1 MNSSRPEGEDKPS
14 DELLGAIKPLAAEI
28 VKLQAQMKAAGLF
41 AEDRDLLECP
51 KCGLQEN
58 VTADSLLITCLR
70 EFPGEDTGGRFVPLD
85 GRESWWRCPKCGTEF
100 TSEGFTE

>member
-1 MNSSRPEGEDKPS
+1 MTSPRPEDEDKPS
-14 DELLGAIKPLAAEI
+14 DELLSEIKPLAAEI

-51 KCGLQEN
+51 KCGLQED
-58 VTADSLLITCLR
+58 VTADGLLITCPR

-85 GRESWWRCPKCGTEF
+85 EREAWWRCPKCGTEF
-100 TSEGFTE
+100 PGEGFTE